1 MATTATK
8 TRLMT
13 ADELL
18 AMPKD
23 DCRHE
28 LVKGELITMAPVGKH
43 HGSVVS
49 EVMPSIVA
57 FIKARDLGKAFT
69 EVGFVLSTDPDTVR
83 APDVSFVRKD
93 RLSDGLPSG
102 YFTIAPDLAVEVV
115 SPNDTYTGVAEK
127 VAEYLAAGTRLV
139 VVVDPINRAITKHP
153 ARGGITR
160 LGESDT
166 LALDDIMP
174 GFECAA
180 ADIFGRRRMARQS
193 G

>member
-1 MATTATK
+1 MATN
-8 TRLMT
+8 RIIT

-18 AMPKD
+18 AMPED
-23 DCRHE
+23 ECRYE
-28 LVKGELITMAPVGKH
+28 LVKGELITLPIEGAM

-49 EVMPSIVA
+49 NVDVEIGSFVETH
-57 FIKARDLGKAFT
+57 DLGETFIRT
-69 EVGFVLSTDPDTVR
+69 GFILATYPDTVR
-83 APDVSFVRKD
+83 GPDVSFVSNA
-93 RLSDGLPSG
+93 RLSGDASDG
-102 YFTIAPDLAVEVV
+102 YFTIAPDLAVEII
-115 SPNDTYTGVAEK
+115 SPNDNHTEVAEK

-139 VVVDPINRAITKHP
+139 VVVDPISRTITKHP
-153 ARGGITR
+153 ARGDITR

-180 ADIFGRRRMARQS
+180 ADIFGRRQMAWQS

>member
-1 MATTATK
+1 MADTK
-8 TRLMT
+8 RIIT

-18 AMPKD
+18 AMPED
-23 DCRHE
+23 DCRYE
-28 LVKGELITMAPVGKH
+28 LVKGELITLPIEGEL
-43 HGSVVS
+43 HGSVAS
-49 EVMPSIVA
+49 RFNRRLGA
-57 FIKARDLGKAFT
+57 FAEARDLGETFT
-69 EVGFVLSTDPDTVR
+69 RTGFILATDPDTVR
-83 APDVSFVRKD
+83 GPDVSFVSKS
-93 RLSDGLPSG
+93 RLSDDASDG

-115 SPNDTYTGVAEK
+115 SPNDNYTEVAEK
-127 VAEYLAAGTRLV
+127 VAEYLAAGARLV

-180 ADIFGRRRMARQS
+180 ADIFGRRQMARQS

>member
-1 MATTATK
+1 MATAK
-8 TRLMT
+8 RLIT

-18 AMPKD
+18 AMPER
-23 DCRHE
+23 DCRYE
-28 LVKGELITMAPVGKH
+28 LVKGELITLSLEGAMHSLAVTQ
-43 HGSVVS
+43 SV
-49 EVMPSIVA
+49 MKIGA
-57 FIKARDLGKAFT
+57 FVKARKLGKVFIRT
-69 EVGFVLSTDPDTVR
+69 GFILATNPDTVR
-83 APDVSFVRKD
+83 GPDVSFVSNA
-93 RLSDGLPSG
+93 RLSGDASDG

-115 SPNDTYTGVAEK
+115 SPNDTYTEMAEK
-127 VAEYLAAGTRLV
+127 VAEYLAAGTQL

-160 LGESDT
+160 LGEGDA

-180 ADIFGRRRMARQS
+180 ADIFGRRQVARQS